1 MDKELDT
8 YIEEVINKQ
17 QYNNGIFSKFWQV
30 PNLFDAI
37 RRRKLKV

>member
-8 YIEEVINKQ
+8 YIEKAISEQ
-17 QYNNGIFSKFWQV
+17 QYKNGIFSKFWQI